1 MTPRHYSFQFFYGI
15 FIMIKLSLHPLCAA
29 LFTASLVIASPVW
42 AQSSSPSVTNSQAS
56 AEKAPRK
63 YTFFMHLKTRDAWL
77 QLSRE
82 DRLKYLGR
90 NVFSALQKYPAV
102 KMRHFDAESY
112 TARLSDVVMFETTDL
127 QQYDFFID
135 VLRDLEFWHKYFD
148 VLDIIPAVEG
158 GYVEFN
164 RAQSIGPRQP

>member
-1 MTPRHYSFQFFYGI
+1 MKPIH
-15 FIMIKLSLHPLCAA
+15 HV
-29 LFTASLVIASPVW
+29 FTAVFLSASLLGAAPVS
-42 AQSSSPSVTNSQAS
+42 AQSAANPPSA
-56 AEKAPRK
+56 AEKAQRK
-63 YTFFMHLKTRDAWL
+63 YTFFMHLRTRDAWL

-82 DRLKYLGR
+82 ERLRYLGR

-112 TARLSDVVMFETTDL
+112 TARLTDVVMIETTDL

-164 RAQSIGPRQP
+164 RAQGVNPRPQ

>member
-1 MTPRHYSFQFFYGI
+1 
-15 FIMIKLSLHPLCAA
+15 MIKKSIVSSLMAVTLLAA
-29 LFTASLVIASPVW
+29 TSTWAQTSPSPNTAST
-42 AQSSSPSVTNSQAS
+42 PSAAS
-56 AEKAPRK
+56 AEKAARK

-90 NVFSALQKYPAV
+90 NVFAALQKYPAV

-112 TARLSDVVMFETTDL
+112 TARLSDVVMIETTDL

-164 RAQSIGPRQP
+164 RAQGIGPR

>member
-1 MTPRHYSFQFFYGI
+1 M
-15 FIMIKLSLHPLCAA
+15 FIVSKNKIAAA
-29 LFTASLVIASPVW
+29 LLALTLALPSAAPVL
-42 AQSSSPSVTNSQAS
+42 AQSTNAPSASSATS
-56 AEKAPRK
+56 ADKAPRK

-90 NVFSALQKYPAV
+90 NVFAALQKYPAV

-112 TARLSDVVMFETTDL
+112 TARLSDVVMIETTDL

-164 RAQSIGPRQP
+164 RTHNIGSK